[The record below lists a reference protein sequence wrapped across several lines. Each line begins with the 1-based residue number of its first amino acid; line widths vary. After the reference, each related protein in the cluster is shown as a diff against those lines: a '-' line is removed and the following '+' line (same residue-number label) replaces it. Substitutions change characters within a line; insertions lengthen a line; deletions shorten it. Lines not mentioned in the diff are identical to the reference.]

1 MDALKIFNSTLEDF
15 LQNLKKCDET
25 LEYEKIEENDTI
37 PLQKFLTNISNIE
50 TQISSKD
57 ETIFNQVI
65 TIQGVD
71 VSKIY
76 KNISKNE
83 NKEAIWKYIQTL
95 LLIGKTIKSKSKTF
109 EEFLEKD
116 TDQMNNMMD
125 MLKNMMGGMGGLGLD
140 ENDDNDDSGE
150 EEDLIKML
158 ETSKIGNLA
167 KDISKEIDVSAFENI
182 KLDNPDINSIMASL
196 SKNDSIKSLIGN
208 VTNVLKEK
216 MESGELDQE
225 AMKEEA
231 VTFMNKMKNNKKI
244 KKMLKSQNMQ
254 GLMMEM
260 LKDKGIDTSDED
272 FSSLEN
278 MFKKKPPLPPS
289 SDFNPLRGGGR
300 RNAVRKRLKKK
311 IEDKTED

>member
-260 LKDKGIDTSDED
+260 LKDKGINTGDED
-272 FSSLEN
+272 FSSLED

-289 SDFNPLRGGGR
+289 DFNALRGGGR